1 MILVSAYIQPGT
13 VFRAPEGFN
22 RFDHTSMIKT
32 ICNKWNLPSDFGARA
47 ASPKTAD
54 ASQALTLNE
63 PRKRNQMPA
72 FKPRPYVPWDL
83 PSSHKHG
90 LTAFQRDIAG
100 LARRARRGGSPPSG
114 IGRRRV
120 GISAKLFG
128 KLSGVERRV
137 KGG

>member
-100 LARRARRGGSPPSG
+100 LAA
-114 IGRRRV
+114 
-120 GISAKLFG
+120 AHA
-128 KLSGVERRV
+128 GVEAPQVESVGDALEFLRSSSV
-137 KGG
+137 S